1 MNETTSRYRQEE
13 GVSLIDIKLA
23 TIHQLFNT
31 LDPSPFRDKDLDT
44 GAEDYIVAAVR
55 EFPLHDPLKL
65 VIHLPPEQVSQIGVP
80 NLTEA
85 IQNYFDYRR
94 QTAVR
99 DLRFL
104 FRRGRISLAI
114 GLTFLSACLL
124 VRELLLAG
132 AGPVER
138 VVGEGFLIA
147 GWVAM
152 WRPIEIFLYDWW
164 PLRVMGRVYAKLAN
178 MAVDIV
184 ASAGVSAAVIGE
196 RSSSD
201 QARPA

>member
-1 MNETTSRYRQEE
+1 
-13 GVSLIDIKLA
+13 LIDIKLA

-55 EFPLHDPLKL
+55 EFPLHEPLKL
-65 VIHLPPEQVSQIGVP
+65 VFHLPPEQVNQIGVP

-85 IQNYFDYRR
+85 IQNYFEYRR

-124 VRELLLAG
+124 VRELLLGG

-164 PLRVMGRVYAKLAN
+164 PLRAMGRVYAKLAN
-178 MAVDIV
+178 MAVEIV
-184 ASAGVSAAVIGE
+184 ASAGVAAAVIGE